1 MKHLIRNYVV
11 DTYALWVT
19 SQAAQGM
26 IFEGGYKTLFIAGLA
41 LMGVS
46 LLAKPII
53 NLMLLPLNLVTFGL
67 FRWVSFAIVL
77 YLVTLIVKQYKI
89 TSFVYA
95 GLQSKWLDIPA
106 LHFEGMWAFIAF
118 SFILSMITS
127 FIYWVIK

>member
-1 MKHLIRNYVV
+1 MKHLIRHYVV

-19 SQAAQGM
+19 SQVASGM

-41 LMGVS
+41 LMGTS

-89 TSFVYA
+89 TAFIFSGYS
-95 GLQSKWLDIPA
+95 SKWLDIPT
-106 LHFEGMWAFIAF
+106 LHFEGVWAYIAF
-118 SFILSMITS
+118 SFILSFLIS

>member
-11 DTYALWVT
+11 DTYALWLT
-19 SQAAQGM
+19 SQVATGM
-26 IFEGGYKTLFIAGLA
+26 VFEGGYRTLFIAGLA

-53 NLMLLPLNLVTFGL
+53 NLMLLPLNMVTFGL

-89 TSFVYA
+89 TAFIYT
-95 GLQSKWLDIPA
+95 GLQNKWLEIPA
-106 LHFEGMWAFIAF
+106 LHFEGLWAFIAF